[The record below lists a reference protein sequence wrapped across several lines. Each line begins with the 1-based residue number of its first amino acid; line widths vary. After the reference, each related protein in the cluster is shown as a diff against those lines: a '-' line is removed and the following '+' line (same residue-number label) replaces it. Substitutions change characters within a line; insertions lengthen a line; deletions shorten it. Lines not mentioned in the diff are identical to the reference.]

1 MVKANDNFLCRA
13 TLTVGAGKERLAT
26 RNFVAVDEAADW
38 ALLTAQRLKLAL
50 GAQAYEKI
58 DDALVIDIGGHVAGD
73 PISARR
79 VVFAGS
85 LAAATAELTERV
97 RAFERD
103 ELPQFRKEVAARIAA
118 SRRRKY
124 WIAAGGAGTLAAAV
138 VAVLLFPPILDPER
152 AAEAILSAP
161 PPALAGRWALGN
173 PAANCQT
180 NYVEFSARRYE
191 AVVGASRQ
199 NFAAAY
205 SQPTP
210 DTMRVEYAQGGIRL
224 IQTFRLPGENGRMV
238 IANVESS
245 DPEIAVAASR
255 AIGTALTKCPTIASS
270 Q

>member
-1 MVKANDNFLCRA
+1 VAKANDNFLCRA
-13 TLTVGAGKERLAT
+13 TLTVGNGQERLAT

-50 GAQAYEKI
+50 GAQAYDKI
-58 DDALVIDIGGHVAGD
+58 DDALAIDIGGHIPGD

-79 VVFAGS
+79 IVFTGS
-85 LAAATAELTERV
+85 LAAATAGLADRV
-97 RAFERD
+97 RVFERD
-103 ELPQFRKEVAARIAA
+103 ELPQFRREVASRIAVY
-118 SRRRKY
+118 RRRKY
-124 WIAAGGAGTLAAAV
+124 WIAAGGAGALAAAV
-138 VAVLLFPPILDPER
+138 IAVLLFPPILDPER
-152 AAEAILSAP
+152 AAEAILSGP

-173 PAANCQT
+173 PATNCQT
-180 NYVEFSARRYE
+180 NFVEFSARRYE

-245 DPEIAVAASR
+245 DPEIAAAARR
-255 AIGTALTKCPTIASS
+255 AIGTVLTKCPSTAAP